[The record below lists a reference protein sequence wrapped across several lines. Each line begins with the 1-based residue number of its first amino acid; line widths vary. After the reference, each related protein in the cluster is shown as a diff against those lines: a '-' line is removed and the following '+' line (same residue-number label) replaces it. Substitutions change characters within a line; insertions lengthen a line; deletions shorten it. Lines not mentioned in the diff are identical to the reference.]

1 MSKSYGEI
9 YCLFVSLKHASYMYN
24 TCSFLIV
31 MTVAELSDDITYVKV
46 KLYFD
51 DM

>member
-1 MSKSYGEI
+1 
-9 YCLFVSLKHASYMYN
+9 
-24 TCSFLIV
+24 

-51 DM
+51 DMWHLIQLEIQIKCT